1 MSSWKLV
8 EAEAVVDHS
17 TEQRGTG
24 RNDGNHHQRSNDR
37 GNRDSR
43 DRNDRRNIRGNGD
56 RRQGGNRGNQRRRD
70 DNYSSIFVP
79 DTPESRQAYASM
91 AVQTM

>member
-8 EAEAVVDHS
+8 EAEAVVEPS
-17 TEQRGTG
+17 AEQR
-24 RNDGNHHQRSNDR
+24 RNDGNHQQRSNDR
-37 GNRDSR
+37 GNRD
-43 DRNDRRNIRGNGD
+43 RNDRRNGRGNGD
-56 RRQGGNRGNQRRRD
+56 RRQGGNRGGGNRRRD

-79 DTPESRQAYASM
+79 DTPESRQAYAAM